1 MQRQPLVDFDFD
13 VDQVQEISALPPLRM
28 AGRTPSAADTP
39 PMAHLSAGRLAV
51 KRGMDITIALLACV
65 LMAPV
70 VLVIAV
76 AVKSS
81 SPGPVFFCQDRVGR
95 DGRVF
100 RIIKFRT
107 MRDGTHRD
115 VLDSPD
121 TRARYIANDFK
132 LPPGDPHITSVG
144 CWLRQLSLD
153 ELPQFV
159 NVLLGHMSVVGIR
172 PIEPAQLNMRAP
184 ADQAIYETMR
194 PGLTGIWQINGRST
208 MDPADRVTLDN
219 RYVEEWSVWGDVKIM
234 LRTPFAVLR
243 VAHAH

>member
-1 MQRQPLVDFDFD
+1 MQRQSLADFAPDQADQMSASTPLWLVR
-13 VDQVQEISALPPLRM
+13 P
-28 AGRTPSAADTP
+28 TPSAADVSSI
-39 PMAHLSAGRLAV
+39 AHLTAWGLAV
-51 KRGMDITIALLACV
+51 KRAMDITIAIVAFV
-65 LMAPV
+65 LMAPA
-70 VLVIAV
+70 VLVIAL
-76 AVKSS
+76 AVKLS

-115 VLDSPD
+115 VLESQE
-121 TRARYIANDFK
+121 TRERYMANDFK
-132 LPPGDPHITSVG
+132 LPPDDPHITPVG
-144 CWLRQLSLD
+144 RWLRKSSLD

-172 PIEPAQLNMRAP
+172 PIEPAQLDMRP
-184 ADQAIYETMR
+184 LDDQAVYEAMR

-219 RYVEEWSVWGDVKIM
+219 RYVEEWSVWGDIKIM
-234 LRTPFAVLR
+234 LRTPLAVLR

>member
-1 MQRQPLVDFDFD
+1 MQRQSLVDFDP
-13 VDQVQEISALPPLRM
+13 DQAPQITASSPLWLI
-28 AGRTPSAADTP
+28 GRAAETPS
-39 PMAHLSAGRLAV
+39 MAHLTAGRLAV
-51 KRGMDITIALLACV
+51 KRGMDITIALVAFV
-65 LMAPV
+65 LMALA
-70 VLVIAV
+70 VLVIAI

-81 SPGPVFFCQDRVGR
+81 SPGPVFFRQDRVGR
-95 DGRVF
+95 DGKMF

-115 VLDSPD
+115 VLESQES
-121 TRARYIANDFK
+121 RERYMANDFK
-132 LPPGDPHITSVG
+132 LPPDDPHITSVG
-144 CWLRQLSLD
+144 RWLRKSSLD

-172 PIEPAQLNMRAP
+172 PIEPAQLDTRAP
-184 ADQAIYETMR
+184 ADQAIYEALR

-219 RYVEEWSVWGDVKIM
+219 RYVEEWSIWGDIKIM
-234 LRTPFAVLR
+234 LRTPLAVLR